1 MDFKLLIPFLG
12 LCANVPWCA
21 GNPHPLAL
29 NGNGS
34 LEINELSERHPD
46 VHGVRKHLY
55 SEKDVSP
62 NLWRRDGNPGR
73 NQIHCRLNN
82 HTYSSNIARCNNFYY
97 NL

>member
-29 NGNGS
+29 NGNYS
-34 LEINELSERHPD
+34 LAINKLSERHPD
-46 VHGVRKHLY
+46 VHGERKHLY
-55 SEKDVSP
+55 SQNDVSP

-82 HTYSSNIARCNNFYY
+82 YTYSSNIPCTV
-97 NL
+97 

>member
-29 NGNGS
+29 NGNDS
-34 LEINELSERHPD
+34 LSINKLSERQPEIQD
-46 VHGVRKHLY
+46 DRKNLY
-55 SEKDVSP
+55 SKKDVSS
-62 NLWRRDGNPGR
+62 NLWRRDGNPGI
-73 NQIHCRLNN
+73 NQIDRRLNN
-82 HTYSSNIARCNNFYY
+82 YKKCVHARCNNFYY